1 MGNMGLSMASNLLKK
16 GFEVKGYDISEASLR
31 KAENLGIKP
40 STTIKDV
47 STEVDYIVT
56 SLPKTQDVE
65 AILTEDGGVFSSASP
80 NTMIV
85 DSSTISPI
93 AAKEFSEEAKKH
105 RMIYCDSPMSG
116 GVVGAA
122 NGTLTF
128 MVGATSTEEFEHAKI
143 VLSGM
148 GQRIFHCG
156 QPGSGETAKI
166 ANNLILGIQMVASSE
181 GMALAEKLGIDPKV
195 LMEILSV
202 STANNWC
209 INTNNPRPG
218 NKENAPA
225 SKNYEGGFQVA
236 LMRKDLALA
245 LECAKAV
252 GQKTEYTEKT
262 LDIYRHLEK
271 KGHGGKDFGYVFQF
285 MMKNH
290 QI

>member
-1 MGNMGLSMASNLLKK
+1 MGNMGINMAANLHKN
-16 GFEVKGYDISEASLR
+16 GFDVKGYDLSDATLQ
-31 KAENLGIKP
+31 KAEGMGIKP
-40 STTIKDV
+40 VTTIKEV
-47 STEVDYIVT
+47 SSEVDYIVT

-65 AILTEDGGVFSSASP
+65 YILKEDGGVFASASEG
-80 NTMIV
+80 TCIV

-93 AAKEFSEEAKKH
+93 AAKEFSEQAKKNK
-105 RMIYCDSPMSG
+105 MIYCDSPMSG
-116 GVVGAA
+116 GVVGAT

-128 MVGATSTEEFEHAKI
+128 MVGAQSAEEFDHAKI

-148 GQRIFHCG
+148 GQKIFHCG

-166 ANNLILGIQMVASSE
+166 ANNLILGIQMAASSE
-181 GMALAEKLGIDPKV
+181 GMALGEKLGIDPKI

-225 SKNYEGGFQVA
+225 SKNYEGGFQVG

-245 LECAKAV
+245 LECAEAVDQKAEF
-252 GQKTEYTEKT
+252 TERT
-262 LDIYRHLEK
+262 LEIYRQLEK
-271 KGHGGKDFGYVFQF
+271 KGHGGKDFGYVF
-285 MMKNH
+285 
-290 QI
+290 